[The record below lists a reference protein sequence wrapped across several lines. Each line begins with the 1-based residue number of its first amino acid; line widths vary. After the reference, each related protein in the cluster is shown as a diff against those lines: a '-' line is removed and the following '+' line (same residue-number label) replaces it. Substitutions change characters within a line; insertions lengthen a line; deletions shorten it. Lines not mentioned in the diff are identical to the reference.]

1 MGILLLTLLDLGL
14 GLALESYGAGRGWY
28 WAEPLVGFTTSLLY
42 IWFVAFPPRIGEVQ
56 ITRATLLVC
65 LMLAILGE
73 LVMSAGFQFYLYRQ
87 SILPAFVPP
96 GHVLLFLSGVAI
108 TQMRWFKLGNVLAMV
123 GGVLGV
129 WVWQFAHG
137 HDWLSV
143 GFLIVFLP
151 CLVWGPHR
159 NLYAVMFVLALG
171 LEFYGTW
178 LGCWKWQP
186 FIIGLGAP
194 LRSANPPLAAGAG
207 YTALDLATFQ
217 VTLWLVGLGGRNGFD
232 AGLPPN
238 RR

>member
-1 MGILLLTLLDLGL
+1 MGALILFLTVVDLGL
-14 GLALESYGAGRGWY
+14 GLALESYGAQRGWY
-28 WAEPLVGFTTSLLY
+28 WAEPLVGATTSLLY
-42 IWFVAFPPRIGEVQ
+42 VWLLAFPPRIGKVQ

-108 TQMRWFKLGNVLAMV
+108 TQMRWFRLGLVLPFV
-123 GGVLGV
+123 GLVLCAFA
-129 WVWQFAHG
+129 WQISHG
-137 HDWLSV
+137 RDWLSV
-143 GFLIVFLP
+143 GFLLVFLP
-151 CLVWGPHR
+151 CMVWGPHR

-178 LGCWKWQP
+178 LGTWAWQP
-186 FIIGLGAP
+186 FIVGLGAP
-194 LRSANPPLAAGAG
+194 LHSANPPLAAGAG

-217 VTLWLVGLGGRNGFD
+217 VTFWLLGANGSGRS
-232 AGLPPN
+232 AQSA

>member
-1 MGILLLTLLDLGL
+1 MGALILLLTVLDLGL
-14 GLALESYGAGRGWY
+14 GLALESYGAHRGWY

-42 IWFVAFPPRIGEVQ
+42 IGLVAFPPKIGAVQ

-73 LVMSAGFQFYLYRQ
+73 LVMSAYFQFYLYRQ

-108 TQMRWFKLGNVLAMV
+108 TQFKWFRLDNVLIMV
-123 GGVLGV
+123 AGVLIV
-129 WVWQFAHG
+129 FAWQIAHG
-137 HDWLSV
+137 RDWLSV
-143 GFLIVFLP
+143 GFLLVFLP
-151 CLVWGPHR
+151 CMVWGPHR

-178 LGCWKWQP
+178 LETWKWQP
-186 FIIGLGAP
+186 YIVGLGAP
-194 LRSANPPLAAGAG
+194 LHSANPPLAAGAG

-217 VTLWLVGLGGRNGFD
+217 VTVWLLG
-232 AGLPPN
+232 
-238 RR
+238 RRS